1 MPFSDPQQQAAMMMG
16 LAMGLNV
23 GMGAGFV
30 GMPNAHMLS
39 TAVGGSAEDLVTICA
54 FGEGNGSEQQMR
66 KKTGGCKAAGDRN
79 GHGRR
84 WDELDSHASAWRNFK
99 KKSGKG
105 KGKKKN

>member
-23 GMGAGFV
+23 GMGVGFG
-30 GMPNAHMLS
+30 GMPNAPVPPTL
-39 TAVGGSAEDLVTICA
+39 VGGSVQEPVMIGTS
-54 FGEGNGSEQQMR
+54 GEHGGSEQQPR
-66 KKTGGCKAAGDRN
+66 TTTRGCKAAGDRPD
-79 GHGRR
+79 HGRR

-99 KKSGKG
+99 KRSGKG